1 MTKNFSL
8 AELIFSRTAV
18 DNNIE
23 EQFKPSDS
31 VKINLRELAERILQ
45 PIRNK
50 YGRPITVNSG
60 YRCPRLNAHPAINGS
75 PNSDHMKGM
84 AADITCQ
91 NAREL
96 YDIATLM
103 KLPFKQLI
111 YDKEKNL
118 VHVSYDPNNKKRQAW
133 EQ

>member
-23 EQFKPSDS
+23 EQFKPPDS

-60 YRCPRLNAHPAINGS
+60 YRCPRLNEMVGGS
-75 PNSDHMKGM
+75 KNSDHMKGM

-111 YDKEKNL
+111 YYKDKNF